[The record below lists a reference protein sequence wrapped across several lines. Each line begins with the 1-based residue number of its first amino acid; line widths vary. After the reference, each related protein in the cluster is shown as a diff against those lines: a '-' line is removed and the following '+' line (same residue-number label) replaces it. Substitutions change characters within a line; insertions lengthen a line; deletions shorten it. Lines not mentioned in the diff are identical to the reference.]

1 MGSPTSR
8 QFARESRAVVHRV
21 DPVNRELTALVD
33 GSAVSVYV
41 PPDCD
46 IFLRGE
52 RVKLRLVQPRDRV
65 RLVYA
70 PDAGAIVARRIEVQ
84 SGAPAPGQSE

>member
-8 QFARESRAVVHRV
+8 PSAREARAVIHRV

-33 GSAVSVYV
+33 GSAVCVYV

-46 IFLRGE
+46 ILLRGE
-52 RVKLRLVQPRDRV
+52 RIKLRLVQPRDRI

-70 PDAGAIVARRIEVQ
+70 PGAEAVVARRIEVQ
-84 SGAPAPGQSE
+84 SC